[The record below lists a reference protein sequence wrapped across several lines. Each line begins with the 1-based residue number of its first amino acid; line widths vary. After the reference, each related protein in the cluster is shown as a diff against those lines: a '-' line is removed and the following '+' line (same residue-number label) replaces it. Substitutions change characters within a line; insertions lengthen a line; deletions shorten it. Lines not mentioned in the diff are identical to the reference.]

1 MTLTRRERI
10 VIVLTAIVL
19 SILALDRFVLTPLLE
34 KYWAVGAEKQRL
46 LGEMQRAERLLSS
59 RRQVDSKWRHMLA
72 SGLRH
77 NPAEAENQ
85 MMHALRD
92 WSEDAGLRL
101 SSLKPQRPTADA
113 DLQEITFDV
122 TGQGAMG
129 SISRFLWRLT
139 TTTIPIKLKAVELRS
154 RKEGIDDLT
163 VQLQL
168 STLYLAGRAP
178 LSSKASIQT
187 EPTGDSQ

>member
-1 MTLTRRERI
+1 MTFTRRERI
-10 VIVLTAIVL
+10 IMTLTAIVL

-46 LGEMQRAERLLSS
+46 LADMRRAERLLST
-59 RRQVDSKWRHMLA
+59 RRQVDSKWRHILA
-72 SGLRH
+72 SGLQCD
-77 NPAEAENQ
+77 PAAAESQ

-101 SSLKPQRPTADA
+101 SSLKPQRPTTDA
-113 DLQEITFDV
+113 ELQEITFDV
-122 TGQGAMG
+122 IADGPMS

-139 TTTIPIKLKAVELRS
+139 TAAIPVKLKAVELRS

-163 VQLQL
+163 LQLQL
-168 STLYLAGRAP
+168 STLYLAGEIPASTKP
-178 LSSKASIQT
+178 SIQT
-187 EPTGDSQ
+187 ASTGDGQ